1 MRQRRVNIQATPS
14 YFLTTARLGF
24 RHWSRADSR
33 LAMLLWG
40 DIAVTRFI
48 GGPFSKAQI
57 RARLAGEI
65 ASMSEHG
72 IQYWPVFLL
81 ADGAF
86 AGCCGLRPYK
96 SEEGICELGFHFR
109 PQYWGQGLAVEAA
122 RAVIHLASE
131 SLEARALF
139 AGQYPDNKASARVLE
154 KLGFEF
160 THEEIYAP
168 TGRMHRCHILKL
180 PG

>member
-1 MRQRRVNIQATPS
+1 M
-14 YFLTTARLGF
+14 
-24 RHWSRADSR
+24 
-33 LAMLLWG
+33 
-40 DIAVTRFI
+40 
-48 GGPFSKAQI
+48 
-57 RARLAGEI
+57 
-65 ASMSEHG
+65 
-72 IQYWPVFLL
+72 
-81 ADGAF
+81 
-86 AGCCGLRPYK
+86 
-96 SEEGICELGFHFR
+96 GFHLR

>member
-1 MRQRRVNIQATPS
+1 
-14 YFLTTARLGF
+14 
-24 RHWSRADSR
+24 
-33 LAMLLWG
+33 MLLWG

-81 ADGAF
+81 SDGAF

-96 SEEGICELGFHFR
+96 PEEGICELGFHLR

-122 RAVIHLASE
+122 RAVIRLASE

-139 AGQYPDNKASARVLE
+139 AGQYADNQASARVLE
-154 KLGFEF
+154 KLGFAF

>member
-1 MRQRRVNIQATPS
+1 M
-14 YFLTTARLGF
+14 
-24 RHWSRADSR
+24 D
-33 LAMLLWG
+33 
-40 DIAVTRFI
+40 
-48 GGPFSKAQI
+48 
-57 RARLAGEI
+57 
-65 ASMSEHG
+65 EHG

-96 SEEGICELGFHFR
+96 PEEGISELGFHFR

-122 RAVIHLASE
+122 RAVIRLASD

-139 AGQYPDNKASARVLE
+139 AGQYADNKASARVLE

-160 THEEIYAP
+160 THEEIYTP
-168 TGRMHRCHILKL
+168 TGRMHCCHILKL

>member
-1 MRQRRVNIQATPS
+1 
-14 YFLTTARLGF
+14 
-24 RHWSRADSR
+24 
-33 LAMLLWG
+33 MLLWG
-40 DIAVTRFI
+40 DIEVTRFI

-57 RARLAGEI
+57 RARLAREI

-81 ADGAF
+81 ADSTF

-96 SEEGICELGFHFR
+96 PEEGICELGFHFR
-109 PQYWGQGLAVEAA
+109 PQYWGKGFAMEAA
-122 RAVIHLASE
+122 RAVIDHASE
-131 SLEARALF
+131 SPKARALF
-139 AGQYPDNKASARVLE
+139 AGHYPDNKASARVLE
-154 KLGFEF
+154 ELGFEF

-180 PG
+180 SG

>member
-1 MRQRRVNIQATPS
+1 
-14 YFLTTARLGF
+14 
-24 RHWSRADSR
+24 
-33 LAMLLWG
+33 MLLWG

-81 ADGAF
+81 SDGAF

-96 SEEGICELGFHFR
+96 PEEGICELGFHLR

-122 RAVIHLASE
+122 RAVIRLASE

-139 AGQYPDNKASARVLE
+139 AGQYADNQASARVLE

>member
-1 MRQRRVNIQATPS
+1 
-14 YFLTTARLGF
+14 
-24 RHWSRADSR
+24 
-33 LAMLLWG
+33 MLLWG

-81 ADGAF
+81 SDGAF
-86 AGCCGLRPYK
+86 AGCCGLRPFK
-96 SEEGICELGFHFR
+96 PEEGICELGFHLR
-109 PQYWGQGLAVEAA
+109 PPYWGQGLAVEAA
-122 RAVIHLASE
+122 RAVIRLASE

-139 AGQYPDNKASARVLE
+139 AGQYADNQASARVLE

>member
-1 MRQRRVNIQATPS
+1 MRRRRVNVQTRPN

-24 RHWSRADSR
+24 RHWSAPDFR
-33 LAMLLWG
+33 LAVLLWG
-40 DIAVTRFI
+40 DIRVTRFI

-57 RARLAGEI
+57 RARLAREI
-65 ASMSEHG
+65 ASMGEHG

-86 AGCCGLRPYK
+86 AGCCGPRPYK

-109 PQYWGQGLAVEAA
+109 PQHWGQGVAVEAA
-122 RAVIHLASE
+122 RAVIHHASE
-131 SLEARALF
+131 SLKARALF
-139 AGQYPDNKASARVLE
+139 AGHHPDNQASARVLE

-168 TGRMHRCHILKL
+168 TGKTHRCHILKL

>member
-1 MRQRRVNIQATPS
+1 
-14 YFLTTARLGF
+14 
-24 RHWSRADSR
+24 
-33 LAMLLWG
+33 MLLWG

-57 RARLAGEI
+57 RARLAREI
-65 ASMSEHG
+65 ASLGEHG

-96 SEEGICELGFHFR
+96 PEEGISELGFHFR
-109 PQYWGQGLAVEAA
+109 PQYWGQGLALEAA
-122 RAVIHLASE
+122 RAVIHHASE
-131 SLEARALF
+131 SRKARTLF
-139 AGQYPDNKASARVLE
+139 AGHYPDNQASARVLE
-154 KLGFEF
+154 KLGFAF

-168 TGRMHRCHILKL
+168 TGRIDRCHILKL